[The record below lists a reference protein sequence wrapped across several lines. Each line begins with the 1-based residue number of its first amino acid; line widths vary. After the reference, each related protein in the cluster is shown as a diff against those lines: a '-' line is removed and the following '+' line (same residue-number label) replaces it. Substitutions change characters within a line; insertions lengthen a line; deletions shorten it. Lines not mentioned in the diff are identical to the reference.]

1 MANLLIVD
9 DNEQN
14 VQQMQHFIRTMGHD
28 SQFTMTAEFVFD
40 ILQSERV
47 DLILLDVHLP
57 KTNGLQLLQQI
68 KAHPEYESLPVVMI
82 TADESDQLLSDC
94 LSAGAVDFIHKPFR
108 DITFKARVQS
118 VLKAG
123 EYQHQLLLEILEHK
137 RTSSSLRASRQ
148 RLTRILDTMEEGML
162 ALDEKQNVIYLN
174 QKANQL
180 LSHISGKLLLRS
192 LGDVL
197 PELEPFC
204 KDLQSTPEDF
214 LSGKDIFNIQL
225 QISQKEGAAIPCQA
239 TLTPL
244 VFPDEKGWMVRLV
257 AESFTSS
264 PYPEN
269 KPESS
274 LSTELPAQ
282 QNRLKQLEWMISGMW
297 QLLKE
302 EGAPQLELLNTL
314 PADMDEMQEELP
326 ARIREK
332 ELRPALVETLRL
344 AIRTWEQN
352 SATATSAGKTAEDL
366 AEESGLWSVYHDPDG
381 GAYARTLAKYLSLDR
396 LPRQPRWRKV
406 LQTAYYVLQN
416 TPQDSEL
423 HPRLSM
429 QIEKLEKL
437 LRQVSF

>member
-1 MANLLIVD
+1 
-9 DNEQN
+9 
-14 VQQMQHFIRTMGHD
+14 
-28 SQFTMTAEFVFD
+28 
-40 ILQSERV
+40 
-47 DLILLDVHLP
+47 
-57 KTNGLQLLQQI
+57 
-68 KAHPEYESLPVVMI
+68 
-82 TADESDQLLSDC
+82 
-94 LSAGAVDFIHKPFR
+94 
-108 DITFKARVQS
+108 
-118 VLKAG
+118 
-123 EYQHQLLLEILEHK
+123 
-137 RTSSSLRASRQ
+137 
-148 RLTRILDTMEEGML
+148 MEEGML

-180 LSHISGKLLLRS
+180 LSHISGKLLHRS

-204 KDLQSTPEDF
+204 KDLQSAPEDF

>member
-174 QKANQL
+174 QSANQL

-204 KDLQSTPEDF
+204 KNLQSAPEDS
-214 LSGKDIFNIQL
+214 LSGKNIFNMQL
-225 QISQKEGAAIPCQA
+225 QIAQEEGAAIPCQA

-344 AIRTWEQN
+344 AIRTWEQS
-352 SATATSAGKTAEDL
+352 SATAASGGKTAEDL

-381 GAYARTLAKYLSLDR
+381 GSYARTLAKYLSLDR

>member
-174 QKANQL
+174 QSANQL

-204 KDLQSTPEDF
+204 KDLQSAPEDF

-264 PYPEN
+264 PYSEN

-366 AEESGLWSVYHDPDG
+366 AEESGFG
-381 GAYARTLAKYLSLDR
+381 QFIMIRTAVLT
-396 LPRQPRWRKV
+396 QGRWP
-406 LQTAYYVLQN
+406 N
-416 TPQDSEL
+416 
-423 HPRLSM
+423 
-429 QIEKLEKL
+429 I
-437 LRQVSF
+437 

>member
-1 MANLLIVD
+1 
-9 DNEQN
+9 
-14 VQQMQHFIRTMGHD
+14 
-28 SQFTMTAEFVFD
+28 
-40 ILQSERV
+40 
-47 DLILLDVHLP
+47 
-57 KTNGLQLLQQI
+57 
-68 KAHPEYESLPVVMI
+68 
-82 TADESDQLLSDC
+82 
-94 LSAGAVDFIHKPFR
+94 
-108 DITFKARVQS
+108 
-118 VLKAG
+118 
-123 EYQHQLLLEILEHK
+123 
-137 RTSSSLRASRQ
+137 
-148 RLTRILDTMEEGML
+148 
-162 ALDEKQNVIYLN
+162 
-174 QKANQL
+174 
-180 LSHISGKLLLRS
+180 
-192 LGDVL
+192 
-197 PELEPFC
+197 
-204 KDLQSTPEDF
+204 
-214 LSGKDIFNIQL
+214 
-225 QISQKEGAAIPCQA
+225 
-239 TLTPL
+239 
-244 VFPDEKGWMVRLV
+244 MVRLV

-264 PYPEN
+264 PYSEN

-352 SATATSAGKTAEDL
+352 SATATSVGKTAEDL